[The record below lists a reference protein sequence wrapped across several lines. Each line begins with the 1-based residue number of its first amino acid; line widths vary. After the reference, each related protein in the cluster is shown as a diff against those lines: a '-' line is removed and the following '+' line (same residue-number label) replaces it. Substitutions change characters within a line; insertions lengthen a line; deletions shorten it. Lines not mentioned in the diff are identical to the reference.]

1 MHFSWQK
8 SVCSLARA
16 AKQAFAFWCVLL
28 CISLFVPK
36 CVASRTIQDQ
46 LGRTVIVPDHPHRI
60 ICLMP
65 SVTDAVFALGAG
77 DDVVAVSD
85 YSKYPAAAASKP
97 SVGSLLDPSLETIV
111 SLHPDLAI
119 GSSDFNRRKGVEQIQ
134 KFGIPVFV
142 VRSGGIEGIY
152 QSLLAI
158 GDALNR
164 QDAAQTLV
172 NKLRERVHAV
182 QIRVA
187 GKPKVRVFMLVWPE
201 PVTTI
206 GKHAFITEV
215 IAAAGGESI
224 TDNDS
229 DDWPV
234 ISFESLVTLAPEHLL
249 LVQDGRVFFNDLAKR
264 PGWNILPAIKNRS
277 VYYTDDR
284 LYSPSPVA
292 IDALEDLA
300 KEFHPEADAPPHN
313 DNH

>member
-1 MHFSWQK
+1 VRDSRQK
-8 SVCSLARA
+8 FVCSLSFA
-16 AKQAFAFWCVLL
+16 AKQALAFLCILL
-28 CISLFVPK
+28 CIFI
-36 CVASRTIQDQ
+36 SRCSAGRTVQDQ
-46 LGRTVIVPDHPHRI
+46 LGRTVTVPDHPHRI
-60 ICLMP
+60 VCLMP
-65 SVTDAVFALGAG
+65 SVTDAVFSLGAG

-97 SVGSLLDPSLETIV
+97 SVGSLLAPSLETIV

-119 GSSDFNRRKGVEQIQ
+119 GSSDFNRLKGVGQIE
-134 KFGIPVFV
+134 KFGIPVFM

-152 QSLLAI
+152 NSLLAI

-164 QDAAQTLV
+164 QKAAQAFV
-172 NKLRERVHAV
+172 NRLRERVRAV
-182 QIRVA
+182 QARV
-187 GKPKVRVFMLVWPE
+187 GDKPKIRVFMLVWPE

-224 TDNDS
+224 TDNFS

-234 ISFESLVTLAPEHLL
+234 ISFESLVTLAPKHFL
-249 LVQDGRVFFNDLAKR
+249 LVRDGRVFFNDLAKR

>member
-1 MHFSWQK
+1 
-8 SVCSLARA
+8 
-16 AKQAFAFWCVLL
+16 
-28 CISLFVPK
+28 
-36 CVASRTIQDQ
+36 
-46 LGRTVIVPDHPHRI
+46 
-60 ICLMP
+60 MP
-65 SVTDAVFALGAG
+65 SVTDAVFALGAA

-111 SLHPDLAI
+111 SFHPDLAI
-119 GSSDFNRRKGVEQIQ
+119 GSSDFNRLKGVNQIE
-134 KFGIPVFV
+134 KFGIPVFMV
-142 VRSGGIEGIY
+142 KSGGIEGIY

-164 QDAAQTLV
+164 QDAAQVLV
-172 NKLRERVHAV
+172 SKLRGRVHAV
-182 QIRVA
+182 QVRVA
-187 GKPKVRVFMLVWPE
+187 REPKVKVFMLVWPE

-224 TDNDS
+224 TDDDS

-234 ISFESLVTLAPEHLL
+234 ISFESLVTLAPQHLL
-249 LVQDGRVFFNDLAKR
+249 LVHDGRVFFNDLAKR

-284 LYSPSPVA
+284 LYSPSPIA